1 MPRGSSHPATE
12 TLPLPPKSRLS
23 RFQKRFRW
31 PKPRF
36 EQIVHAVAGVGA
48 IVMAIATATNPPS
61 VQLAER
67 NTQSTFQQLRGQ
79 KLVPS
84 NIVILTV
91 DEQTVSLLGGWPLRR
106 EIYARTIDKIMQA
119 GAKAV
124 AVDVIWDLPSS
135 YGSVSAKPEDCL
147 DPATYPA
154 SADDQALQRVLQRYD
169 GRIALATHFLP
180 KTDAWNQYQLSL
192 PLCIFQTPNAAF
204 GIVNILL
211 EPEETDPSQQRVYRL
226 GNAFLDAKIR
236 PDFDQN
242 ENLRVTGAVSFPQ
255 AALKVAGFPQKPHAG
270 DTVLFYGPPGVPF
283 QDQTIPFA
291 YVLSPENWSD
301 RLRNGQFFKDKL
313 VLIGSALE
321 NPPDFVQTA
330 VGRMKGVEYQA
341 TSIANL
347 MQGDTLKEA
356 LPQPWSKGALT
367 LGLILGVILLQSRT
381 QRAIVQF
388 AWGGVSILTWLCISY
403 GLMNGALLLVPTALP
418 IWGVIWTSI
427 TYGVAGIVGDRR
439 TQDRLRQTLKR
450 YGASPVVQEII
461 DQQEDSKIR
470 NLLHERQLELQGK
483 KLGGRYK
490 VIQILGSGGFGETYV
505 AEDTQRPGTPRCVV
519 KQLHPTSDTP
529 RHLRLARR
537 LFKREAE
544 ALEQLGS
551 HDQIPRLLAYFE
563 EDNEFYLVQEMI
575 VGRPLSEE
583 FALGR
588 HFPET
593 KVVSM
598 VRELLQILSFVHQ
611 HGVIHRDIKPS
622 NIIQR
627 EADGKLVLIDFGAAK
642 AIQTGLQE
650 NERASDLT
658 VGIGTQGYMPPEQC
672 TGNPRINSDLY
683 AVGMLAIQALT
694 GRPPSQLK
702 AHPITGEVDWLDQSY
717 VSTQFATVLTKLVRY
732 DFQVRYQTAHDALQ
746 DLRQLATFPTAP
758 ALVEKVVQELAA
770 ATIEEINGDTS
781 IWPQNFGAAQD
792 IPPTDPQP
800 LAVTGEEVVSEVS
813 SSDLNQGNEMQEM
826 PPTDPPYS

>member
-1 MPRGSSHPATE
+1 MPRGSSNSATE

-23 RFQKRFRW
+23 RLQKHFRW
-31 PKPRF
+31 PQPKF
-36 EQIVHAVAGVGA
+36 EQVVHLIAGAGAV
-48 IVMAIATATNPPS
+48 VMAIATATNPLW
-61 VQLAER
+61 VQVAER
-67 NTQSTFQQLRGQ
+67 NVQSAFQQMRGQ
-79 KLVPS
+79 KPVPN
-84 NIVILTV
+84 NIVIVEV
-91 DEQTVSLLGGWPLRR
+91 DEQSISLLGAWPLRR
-106 EIYARTIDKIMQA
+106 EIYAQALDRIMQA
-119 GAKAV
+119 GAKAI

-135 YGSVSAKPEDCL
+135 YGSGQGAPEDCL
-147 DPATYPA
+147 DPTTYPA
-154 SADDQALQRVLQRYD
+154 SADDRALQKVLQRYD

-180 KTDAWNQYQLSL
+180 KTNVWNQYQLSL
-192 PLCIFQTPNAAF
+192 PSCPFRTPQATF
-204 GIVNILL
+204 GIVNVLF
-211 EPEETDPSQQRVYRL
+211 EPEGIDPSQQRVYRL
-226 GNAFLDAKIR
+226 GDAFINTKIR

-242 ENLRVTGAVSFPQ
+242 EILDVTGALSFPQ
-255 AALKVAGFPQKPHAG
+255 AALKVAGLTQKPHAG
-270 DTVLFYGPPGVPF
+270 DTLSFYGPPGVPF
-283 QDQTIPFA
+283 QDQTLSFS

-301 RLRNGQFFKDKL
+301 RLQNGQVFKDKL
-313 VLIGSALE
+313 VVIGSALE
-321 NPPDFVQTA
+321 NPPDFVQTP

-341 TSIANL
+341 TAIANL
-347 MQGDTLKEA
+347 MQGVTLKEA
-356 LPQPWSKGALT
+356 LPNTWAQGAVT
-367 LGLILGVILLQSRT
+367 FGLVLVGILLQGRS
-381 QRAIVQF
+381 QRAIVRLTIGSF
-388 AWGGVSILTWLCISY
+388 SILAWLSISY
-403 GLMNGALLLVPTALP
+403 ALMSGALLLVPTALP
-418 IWGVIWTSI
+418 VWGMIWVGG
-427 TYGVAGIVGDRR
+427 TYGIAGIIGDRR

-519 KQLHPTSDTP
+519 KQLHPTSDNP

-563 EDNEFYLVQEMI
+563 EENEFYLVQEMVI
-575 VGRPLSEE
+575 GRPLSEE

-627 EADGKLVLIDFGAAK
+627 ESDSKLVLIDFGAAK
-642 AIQTGLQE
+642 AIQTGLPLDDK
-650 NERASDLT
+650 ASDLT

-672 TGNPRINSDLY
+672 TGNPRLNSDLY

-702 AHPITGEVDWLDQSY
+702 AHPVTGEVDWLDYSY
-717 VSTQFATVLTKLVRY
+717 VSNQFAAVLAKLVRY
-732 DFQVRYQTAHDALQ
+732 DFQARYQTAQDALQ

-758 ALVEKVVQELAA
+758 ALVEKAVQE
-770 ATIEEINGDTS
+770 ATTVTSEEINSDTR
-781 IWPQNFGAAQD
+781 IWPQNFGAAQE
-792 IPPTDPQP
+792 IPPTDPQS
-800 LAVTGEEVVSEVS
+800 LKVTDAPPREPEQ
-813 SSDLNQGNEMQEM
+813 SDAMQET
-826 PPTDPPYS
+826 PPTDPPYA